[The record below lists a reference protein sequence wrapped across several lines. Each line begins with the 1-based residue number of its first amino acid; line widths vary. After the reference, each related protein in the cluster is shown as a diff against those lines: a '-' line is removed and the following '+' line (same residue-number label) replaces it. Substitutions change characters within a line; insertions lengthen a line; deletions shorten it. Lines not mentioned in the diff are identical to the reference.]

1 MTREIVSD
9 FVLLK
14 AFLDNYRLDSIGRNP
29 EQLNVVKAAHKSY
42 LPFLQFWAVSSDEAS
57 RGNFNF
63 FAHPIVDS
71 GAELAFLRETV
82 SDIGSGFFC
91 CLHGA
96 YKPGH
101 MALRSGIE
109 NFIRF
114 ASSPFDRSAL
124 TTTSIYELF
133 DLARR
138 TTPFSD
144 PRKIYLDQLRNCY
157 VELCKFSH
165 SATLAHM
172 AGIHALAHFPSFDEK
187 AFQGWL
193 DMARICMSSMVTVTV
208 LGAPA
213 IYLDAHFLA
222 KEMMDHLIPR
232 AERIYLL
239 RGSRP

>member
-1 MTREIVSD
+1 MTREIDSD
-9 FVLLK
+9 FVLLRS
-14 AFLDNYRLDSIGRNP
+14 FLDNYRLDAIGNNL
-29 EQLNVVKAAHKSY
+29 EQLNVVKASHRSY
-42 LPFLQFWAVSSDEAS
+42 LPFLQFWAICSDKAS
-57 RGNFNF
+57 RGNFSF
-63 FAHPIVDS
+63 FAQSIAGD
-71 GAELAFLRETV
+71 GDELAFLREAV

-101 MALRSGIE
+101 MAVRSGIE

-114 ASSPFDRSAL
+114 ASGPFDRSAL
-124 TTTSIYELF
+124 TTKSVYDLF
-133 DLARR
+133 DLAKR
-138 TTPFSD
+138 TKPFAD

-165 SATLAHM
+165 SATLSHM

-193 DMARICMSSMVTVTV
+193 EIARVCMSSMLTVTV

-213 IYLDAHFLA
+213 IYLDAHFAA
-222 KEMMDHLIPR
+222 KEMLDQLIPR
-232 AERIYLL
+232 PERIFLL
-239 RGSRP
+239 GGSRP